1 MKGDVVVDL
10 RNIYKPEDMAARG
23 FAYESVGRPGRR

>member
-10 RNIYKPEDMAARG
+10 RNIYKPHDMAARG
-23 FAYESVGRPGRR
+23 FQYESVGRPKTR